1 MEFIF
6 TSAPDIAWTKVSF
19 EKSDE
24 GDMFTRM
31 EFPLQQ
37 LAMDDAWLVAHRS
50 KNADQNN
57 YHEQIYKYH
66 LPQKRFLYFS
76 VRY

>member
-24 GDMFTRM
+24 EDMLNKAIALSLEEETG
-31 EFPLQQ
+31 
-37 LAMDDAWLVAHRS
+37 VN
-50 KNADQNN
+50 NAKGEN
-57 YHEQIYKYH
+57 
-66 LPQKRFLYFS
+66 
-76 VRY
+76 